1 MQRTPVIRK
10 YSTAAQRE
18 EILTHYQRSGLTQR
32 DFAGRVGIS
41 LSTLQRW
48 LWKKPKPK
56 LTANPPTF
64 IPVANLLAQNSGPA
78 YYRLRLA
85 GGVILEVPGGFSASE
100 LQELLQA
107 VQRL

>member
-18 EILTHYQRSGLTQR
+18 EILARYQRGGLTQR
-32 DFAGRVGIS
+32 DFVRSAGVS

-48 LWKKPKPK
+48 LWKTPKPKPAAK
-56 LTANPPTF
+56 PPTF

-78 YYRLRLA
+78 FYRLRLT
-85 GGVILEVPGGFSASE
+85 GGMVLEVPGGFRASE
-100 LQELLQA
+100 LKELLQA
-107 VQRL
+107 VKAL